1 MEEIQK
7 NEATQEPE
15 IVNSN
20 VAQEIEGQVK
30 ETPSEQL
37 ILGKFKSVDD
47 LSKAYTELEKLKGSQ
62 GEELGKLRLESQ
74 GLKNLTEIFEKQKN
88 LEMSE
93 TELRELSQKY
103 NNYFADPCFTELYKE
118 AYFALGKNL
127 DSEKL
132 INLLENY
139 VSSRIFAK

>member
-1 MEEIQK
+1 M
-7 NEATQEPE
+7 
-15 IVNSN
+15 
-20 VAQEIEGQVK
+20 
-30 ETPSEQL
+30 
-37 ILGKFKSVDD
+37 
-47 LSKAYTELEKLKGSQ
+47 
-62 GEELGKLRLESQ
+62 
-74 GLKNLTEIFEKQKN
+74 TEIFEKQKN

-139 VSSRIFAK
+139 VSSRIFAKEAQQSVQKENDNAVSAINFSENKTNSLSKPEKRLDEMSDKEVEELLNKLI